1 MKSHRYSQ
9 SNILFLLLFNNNNN
23 NHKELNDRN
32 ELKWIM
38 VVMESKFFFV
48 VVVVSLEA
56 ERIIHRDILFIENLF
71 RVLLVTLAHSQ
82 ETSFPLRSMKKESNS
97 IFRWFCLFFFFNFIL
112 WRELKW
118 TCEGFKQTKIR
129 FLLSVTH
136 YDWNWF

>member
-38 VVMESKFFFV
+38 VVMESKFFVV

-112 WRELKW
+112 
-118 TCEGFKQTKIR
+118 
-129 FLLSVTH
+129 
-136 YDWNWF
+136 